1 MKGVKIER
9 LKGHQYPRGVVFE
22 PLTAAMLRRGTIV
35 NVHVATMRP
44 GAVRGNHRH
53 LVATEYVSFSGPVK
67 LVVRDRKG
75 GQEQIQFGDNECV
88 RVKIGPGVAHA
99 FVNTGS
105 ADTFIACFVN
115 RTGAGDK
122 KERVPLISEIGHC

>member
-1 MKGVKIER
+1 MRGVKIER
-9 LKGHQYPRGVVFE
+9 LRGHRDPRGTVFE

-53 LVATEYVSFSGPVK
+53 LVATEYVCFSGPIK
-67 LVVRDRKG
+67 LVVQDQKG
-75 GQEQIQFGDNECV
+75 RQEQIQFRESECV
-88 RVKIGPGVAHA
+88 RLKIGPRVAHA
-99 FVNTGS
+99 FVNTG
-105 ADTFIACFVN
+105 AYDTFIVCFVD
-115 RTGAGDK
+115 RTGPGDK

>member
-1 MKGVKIER
+1 MEGVKIER
-9 LKGHQYPRGVVFE
+9 LKNHQDPRGIVFE
-22 PLTAAMLRRGTIV
+22 PLTAAMLRRGTLV

-53 LVATEYVSFSGPVK
+53 LAATEYVCFSGPIK
-67 LVVRDRKG
+67 LVVQDRKG
-75 GQEQIQFGDNECV
+75 RQEQIQFKESECV
-88 RVKIGPGVAHA
+88 RIKISSGVAHA

-105 ADTFIACFVN
+105 AETFIVCFVD
-115 RTGAGDK
+115 RRGVGDK